1 MTDEVNTDGSINRN
15 EEELGSRHHS
25 NYKSAISRTHIG
37 AEDCGKYSNPVEFSW
52 RQFWQS
58 FLYENIPPGIFSPIL
73 ALLMERSITRAWFV
87 CQNRGLCPT
96 STKYNSR
103 GFIIS
108 SWLFFFPGSWLLTS
122 ALVITIFGL
131 NNSSINIDSFLVVM
145 SFACLFMRRII
156 VSIKYG
162 YFRPEIY

>member
-1 MTDEVNTDGSINRN
+1 MTDELKTDGLINKI
-15 EEELGSRHHS
+15 EEELGSRNRS
-25 NYKSAISRTHIG
+25 NYQSAISRTHISS
-37 AEDCGKYSNPVEFSW
+37 EDYGKHSNPVAFSW

-58 FLYENIPPGIFSPIL
+58 FLYENLPPGIFSPIL

-96 STKYNSR
+96 STKYNSA

-156 VSIKYG
+156 VSI
-162 YFRPEIY
+162 